1 MTELIAFLS
10 TGKGTWGHVN
20 RILPGINGETWNN
33 VILLTNDFGI
43 QNFKQQDGVE
53 LVKLETKIGVKELAD
68 EIQSKL
74 KDKIKGMEIAVNF
87 VSGDGRE
94 HMALI
99 SALMKMGI
107 GFRLITLDKDSNV
120 IEV

>member
-10 TGKGTWGHVN
+10 TGKGTWGHVS
-20 RILPGINGETWNN
+20 RLLSGINGEKWDK
-33 VILLTNDFGI
+33 VILLTNDFGV
-43 QNFKQQDGVE
+43 QNFKPEEGVE
-53 LVKLETKIGVKELAD
+53 LIKLDTKIGVKELAD
-68 EIQSKL
+68 EIQGKL
-74 KDKIKGMEIAVNF
+74 KDKIKGMEVAVNF

-99 SALMKMGI
+99 SALMKLGI
-107 GFRLITLDKDSNV
+107 GFRLIALDNNSNI